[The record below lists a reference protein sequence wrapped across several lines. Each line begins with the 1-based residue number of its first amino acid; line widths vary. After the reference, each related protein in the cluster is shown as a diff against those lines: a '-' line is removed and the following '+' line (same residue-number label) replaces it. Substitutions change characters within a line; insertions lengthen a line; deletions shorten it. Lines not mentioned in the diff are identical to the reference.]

1 MDGQR
6 FNFLEAGLWK
16 DFIFNCN
23 VYLGSAP
30 KSSLGTESQYGW
42 SAHTKGLLNFWNSF
56 RFLWVAKCLGIS
68 KSWV

>member
-6 FNFLEAGLWK
+6 FIFLETGLWK

-23 VYLGSAP
+23 VYLGCAP

-42 SAHTKGLLNFWNSF
+42 SAQTKGLLNFWNSF
-56 RFLWVAKCLGIS
+56 RFLWVAKCSGIS
-68 KSWV
+68 KCWV